1 MLEKVKKAMRITV
14 SAYDDEL
21 GNLIASAV
29 ATLQSLGI
37 TWATE
42 ADSNEPMAE
51 RAIIT
56 YCRLHFGTPDDFDK
70 MAAAWNSQVE
80 LLLLHRHSVEE
91 GD

>member
-56 YCRLHFGTPDDFDK
+56 YCRLHFEGLSLREVCLQSVKVPDDCI
-70 MAAAWNSQVE
+70 AT
-80 LLLLHRHSVEE
+80 
-91 GD
+91 